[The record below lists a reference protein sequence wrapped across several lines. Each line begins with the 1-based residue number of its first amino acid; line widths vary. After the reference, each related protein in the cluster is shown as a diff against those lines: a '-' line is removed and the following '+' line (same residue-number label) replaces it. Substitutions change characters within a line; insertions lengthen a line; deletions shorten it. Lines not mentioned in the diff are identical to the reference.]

1 MDLGINNVSF
11 QGNLLTRI
19 KGNGDIVD
27 SIKVEFAK
35 LTKNTQGNLRM
46 SHTWRHY
53 NHESID
59 LSYRNVKM
67 TTTGLDKL
75 VTKDPK
81 WLKPGELTNIA
92 NEFVGIL
99 KAFKIQNTYIVK
111 SLKTYKK
118 YSDLRADIKRIS
130 YEAFKAQQEGLTVL
144 AERLNQTLEAK
155 RTLADS

>member
-11 QGNLLTRI
+11 QGNLITRI
-19 KGNGDIVD
+19 KGNGNIVD
-27 SIKVEFAK
+27 SIRVEFAK

-67 TTTGLDKL
+67 TTTGLDKF

-81 WLKPGELTNIA
+81 FLKPGELTNIA

-99 KAFKIQNTYIVK
+99 KAFKIHRHKIIAPVYAADYNYRHIQGAGQP
-111 SLKTYKK
+111 LKLYHIIINVFP
-118 YSDLRADIKRIS
+118 YC
-130 YEAFKAQQEGLTVL
+130 AFLCAL
-144 AERLNQTLEAK
+144 
-155 RTLADS
+155 